1 MAETAARRMVTGEV
15 MLTSPWLS
23 SEWRLSQDGAEIARV
38 RRHGRL
44 YVSDVALTD
53 GTKWL
58 IEPSGPG
65 IVCAVEDPGAEIA
78 RVVRRSWIGRRWDLT
93 SQQFAYELISDPRP
107 RRWYVSIGGAP
118 AAEISGS
125 LVSYNK
131 VRVMASI
138 GVPLVAVLLAWHVI
152 ARPWEAAAEPRGLV
166 PSRTPRPPD
175 LAFGGMS

>member
-1 MAETAARRMVTGEV
+1 MVTGEV

-23 SEWRLSQDGAEIARV
+23 NEWRLLQSDVELARI

-44 YVSDVALTD
+44 YVSDVELAD
-53 GTKWL
+53 GTGWL
-58 IEPSGPG
+58 LEPSGPG
-65 IVCAVEDPGAEIA
+65 IVRAVEDPGVEVA

-93 SQQFAYELISDPRP
+93 SRQFAYELISDPRP
-107 RRWYVSIGGAP
+107 RRWYISIGGAP

-125 LVSYNK
+125 LVSYNR
-131 VRVMASI
+131 VRVMTSI
-138 GVPLVAVLLAWHVI
+138 GIPLVGVLLAWHVI

-175 LAFGGMS
+175 LAPGGIT